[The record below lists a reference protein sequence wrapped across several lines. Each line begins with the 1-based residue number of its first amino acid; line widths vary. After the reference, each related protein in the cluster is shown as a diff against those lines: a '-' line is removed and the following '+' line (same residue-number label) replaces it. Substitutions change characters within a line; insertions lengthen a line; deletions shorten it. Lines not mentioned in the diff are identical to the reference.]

1 MATTEFKHNT
11 YTRKAL
17 NLIED
22 GKNVFVTGKAGTGK
36 TSLLHLFVERYKD
49 EKHLAVLAPTGIAA
63 ENAGGV
69 TMHSFL
75 RLPLTPYLPHHR
87 YSDLYSMDDH
97 SIEVVKKLD
106 MIIIDEISMVRC
118 DMLDAADMILRHYR
132 KNRKPFGG
140 IQLVMFGD
148 LYQLMPVTKKED
160 WDVLKSSYP
169 RSTYFFCSEV
179 LRKMEYYVVSL
190 EKVHRQ
196 KEKNFINL
204 LNNIRL
210 GLVKAKDVD
219 YLNTR
224 YEPDYDA
231 DIADSVV
238 MLKVRNKQTENY
250 NEDRLE
256 KLNGPEKESWA
267 YEDNWKPEKYP
278 APLKLVVKRG
288 ARVMFVKNDKSGQ
301 YKNGTMG
308 YVVGFGSGY
317 IEVKIDGKNRPIVVE
332 RQTWDRL
339 SYKIDKK
346 TKTIETEIIGSFKQY
361 PLKLA
366 WAVTVHKSQGLTFA
380 EVAVDVAK
388 SFTYGQVYVALSRCK
403 TIEGLHLITKIPSQK
418 IKADPLVT
426 AYLDSVDEEGRPLPI
441 EDIDDGTE
449 YEEKSLNLWISER
462 KFWNIKDGVSHR
474 YSHSIE
480 DLKYAIKIFK
490 SQNGK
495 LIVNNTYKGLRKK
508 FSIYDMND
516 GNCPF
521 VTRKYRMVT
530 LNNDWYQSITLE
542 VVGDID
548 IRPGKGPDGDD
559 AWIFEIRLGDIV
571 K

>member
-1 MATTEFKHNT
+1 MATKEFKHNT

-17 NLIED
+17 KLIQD

-36 TSLLHLFVERYKD
+36 TFFLQQLVEKFKAER
-49 EKHLAVLAPTGIAA
+49 HLAVLAPTGIAA

-87 YSDLYSMDDH
+87 YSNLYSLNDH
-97 SIEVVKKLD
+97 SVEVVKKLD
-106 MIIIDEISMVRC
+106 LIIIDEISMVRC

-132 KNRKPFGG
+132 KSRKPFGG

-148 LYQLMPVTKKED
+148 LYQLMPVTKNED
-160 WDVLKSSYP
+160 WDVLKSYYP

-179 LRKMEYYVVSL
+179 LQRMEYFVVSL

-210 GLVKAKDVD
+210 GLVKAKDID

-224 YEPDYDA
+224 YEPGYDA
-231 DIADSVV
+231 DIEDSVV
-238 MLKVRNKQTENY
+238 MLKVKNKQTENY
-250 NEDRLE
+250 NEN
-256 KLNGPEKESWA
+256 KLKELKGPEKESWA
-267 YEDNWKPEKYP
+267 KEDNWRPEKYP
-278 APLKLVVKRG
+278 APLKLEVKRG
-288 ARVMFVKNDKSGQ
+288 ARVMFVKNDKSGRYQ
-301 YKNGTMG
+301 NGTMG
-308 YVVGFGSGY
+308 YVVSFGSGY
-317 IEVKIDGKNRPIVVE
+317 IEVKIDGKDVPIIVE

-366 WAVTVHKSQGLTFA
+366 WAVTVHKSQGLTFD

-426 AYLDSVDEEGRPLPI
+426 AYLASVDEEGRPIPV

-449 YEEKSLNLWISER
+449 YEEKSLNLWISGR
-462 KFWNIKDGVSHR
+462 KYWNIKEGVSR
-474 YSHSIE
+474 KYSHSVE
-480 DLKYAIKIFK
+480 DLNYANKIFK
-490 SQNGK
+490 SKNGK
-495 LIVNNTYKGLRKK
+495 LVVNNTYKGLRKK
-508 FSIYDMND
+508 YSIYDLNE

-521 VTRKYRMVT
+521 VIKKYKTVT
-530 LNNDWYQSITLE
+530 FNNDWCNSITLE
-542 VVGDID
+542 IVGDIEVK
-548 IRPGKGPDGDD
+548 PGKDPSGCD
-559 AWIFEIRLGDIV
+559 AWIFEIKLGNII